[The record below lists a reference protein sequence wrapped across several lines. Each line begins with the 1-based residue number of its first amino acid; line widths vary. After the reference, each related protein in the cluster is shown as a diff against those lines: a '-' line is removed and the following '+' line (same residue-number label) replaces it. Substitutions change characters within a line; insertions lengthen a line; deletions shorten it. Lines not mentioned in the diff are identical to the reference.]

1 MENLIDTNMNQ
12 VRESLGNAN
21 SSDVLPLPYKEIAKK
36 FEEVKAKGE
45 SIIIEEGGFPY
56 TDSTVMYIEHVTDRW
71 AGGYSLIRHEGEEVK
86 VPKTIHFSD
95 IYVKDKSHKV
105 RIIFEGA
112 NPYEES

>member
-1 MENLIDTNMNQ
+1 MDNLIDKNMNQ
-12 VRESLGNAN
+12 VKESLGNAN
-21 SSDVLPLPYKEIAKK
+21 SSDVLPLPYKDIAKK
-36 FEEVKAKGE
+36 FEEVKEKGE

-105 RIIFEGA
+105 RI
-112 NPYEES
+112 